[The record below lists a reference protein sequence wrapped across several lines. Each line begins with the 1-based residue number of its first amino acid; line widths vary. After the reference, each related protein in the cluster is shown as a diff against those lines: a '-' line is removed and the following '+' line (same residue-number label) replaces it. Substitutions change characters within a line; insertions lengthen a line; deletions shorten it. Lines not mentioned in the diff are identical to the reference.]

1 MLTLILIAVAVIVV
15 VLLIVVALQPSQY
28 TVARSLHIAASPSTV
43 FPHVNNLRNTTVWS
57 PWLKLDPA
65 AKQTFEGPDA
75 GVGSV
80 NAWDGNKNV
89 GAGRQTIV
97 ESQPDQRVV
106 IKLEFFRPF
115 AAVCQTSY
123 NLKAEN
129 NGTLVTWD
137 IHGTNNF
144 MAKAFSLVMSSEKML
159 GGPFEEGL
167 ANLKRVVE
175 GGK

>member
-1 MLTLILIAVAVIVV
+1 MLPLILIAAAVIVL

-28 TVARSLHIAASPSTV
+28 TVARSIHIAASPSVV
-43 FPHVNNLRNTTVWS
+43 FPHLNNLRATTVWS

-65 AKQTFEGPDA
+65 AKQTFGGPDA

-89 GAGRQTIV
+89 GAGRQTII
-97 ESQPDQRVV
+97 ESDPDRRVV

-123 NLKAEN
+123 NLAPEN
-129 NGTLVTWD
+129 HGTRVTWD
-137 IHGTNNF
+137 IHGKNNF
-144 MAKAFSLVMSSEKML
+144 LAKAFSLVMSCEKML

-167 ANLKRVVE
+167 ANLKRLVE
-175 GGK
+175 RG